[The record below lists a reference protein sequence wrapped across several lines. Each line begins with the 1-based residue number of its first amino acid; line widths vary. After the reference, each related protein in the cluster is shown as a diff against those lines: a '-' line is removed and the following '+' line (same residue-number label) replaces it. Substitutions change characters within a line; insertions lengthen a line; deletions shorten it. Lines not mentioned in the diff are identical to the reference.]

1 MEELIEIEGFKYT
14 TCKVGF
20 LDEAFQVI
28 GAFQAKNIKE
38 AKVNYHPKSA
48 KKWKIN
54 EAHQFW

>member
-14 TCKVGF
+14 ICKVSY
-20 LDEAFQVI
+20 LDEAFQVV
-28 GAFQAKNIKE
+28 GAFQAKSIKE

-54 EAHQFW
+54 EAQF